1 MHIKTLT
8 EAIKLAADFIV
19 LAETV
24 RDQCLKNEQY
34 QGYISGSK
42 ESGATQRA
50 SMELTRK
57 LSQLR
62 ASK

>member
-1 MHIKTLT
+1 MQIKTLT
-8 EAIKLAADFIV
+8 EAIKLADDFIV
-19 LAETV
+19 LAERV
-24 RDQCLKNEQY
+24 RDRCIKEEQY
-34 QGYISGSK
+34 QGYISGSAD
-42 ESGATQRA
+42 SGATQRA